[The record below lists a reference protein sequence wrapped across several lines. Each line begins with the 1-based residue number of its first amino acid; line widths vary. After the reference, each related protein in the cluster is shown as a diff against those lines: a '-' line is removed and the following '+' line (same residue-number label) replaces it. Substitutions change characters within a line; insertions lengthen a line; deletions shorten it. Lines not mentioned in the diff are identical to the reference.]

1 MGRMQRVER
10 PRAVRTTDEDAAGGG
25 LAVSVGMLVFLVG
38 LALLFVTNA
47 PS

>member
-10 PRAVRTTDEDAAGGG
+10 RREIRTADEDAAAGG
-25 LAVSVGMLVFLVG
+25 LAVSAGMLVFLVG
-38 LALLFVTNA
+38 LALLFVANA